1 MIVRVGLPSIRN
13 PMPQKTQDTIEALKN
28 YDKAL
33 IDFRVYRVQGTH
45 CVRARNIAAM
55 DIPRNSVAPVK
66 QHISYDYYLAMDDD
80 MAFTPEAIERLIAA
94 DKDIIGA
101 AYPTRDS
108 TDNKIVAVKAG
119 EGIVGKTGTH
129 YKTTESRNAS
139 EPGPGAY

>member
-66 QHISYDYYLAMDDD
+66 QHISYDYY
-80 MAFTPEAIERLIAA
+80 
-94 DKDIIGA
+94 IGH
-101 AYPTRDS
+101 
-108 TDNKIVAVKAG
+108 G
-119 EGIVGKTGTH
+119 
-129 YKTTESRNAS
+129 
-139 EPGPGAY
+139 